1 MLSKLNPFVRYANIL
16 LITESQKD
24 WCIGLDF
31 RIFACLD
38 GSSIIKTKDRKIDF
52 TPNTIVFIPP
62 YTKYSFS
69 GFDKEKNTSAAI
81 LNFDL
86 TSENSHIK
94 KALKPIVYKNWDKK
108 KTHTEPAFD
117 YFSDI
122 IVITNQ
128 NLCEKV
134 KKITNIFFYKDEFF
148 HERASGTLKNILIE
162 FISKSN
168 DENTSMLA
176 KKIIKYLRE
185 HHSENITGNMLSD
198 IFKYHPYHINREIK
212 KATGMN
218 LKAYITDLKIKFA
231 ENLLSSTDK
240 SITEIASECG
250 FTDAAYF
257 TKIFKRQK
265 GVTPKN
271 YRTNNKNILI

>member
-1 MLSKLNPFVRYANIL
+1 MLSDLNPFVRYANIL

-24 WCIGLDF
+24 WCIGQDF

-38 GSSIIKTKDRKIDF
+38 GSSIIKTKDRKINF
-52 TPNTIVFIPP
+52 TPNTIIFIPP
-62 YTKYSFS
+62 YTKYSFC

-86 TSENSHIK
+86 TSKNSHIK

-108 KTHTEPAFD
+108 KTHTEPIFEH
-117 YFSDI
+117 FSDI
-122 IVITNQ
+122 IVLTNQ

-134 KKITNIFFYKDEFF
+134 KKITSIFFYKDEFF

-162 FISKSN
+162 LISKST
-168 DENTSMLA
+168 DENISPLA

-185 HHSENITGNMLSD
+185 HHSENMTGNMLSD
-198 IFKYHPYHINREIK
+198 VFKYHPYHINREVK
-212 KATGMN
+212 KATGMS
-218 LKAYITDLKIKFA
+218 LKAYTINLKIKFA

-257 TKIFKRQK
+257 TKIFKREK
-265 GVTPKN
+265 NITPKE
-271 YRTNNKNILI
+271 YRIKNKNVLI